1 MRRPT
6 WTGTATPVSRP
17 GSQARKIFVFDSIVV
32 VRNPG
37 GTLSPADLNFV
48 RDIKINDVT
57 LRGSDT
63 VQPLLTVGA
72 SSILALWSTCRSDS
86 G

>member
-1 MRRPT
+1 VLDHFQ
-6 WTGTATPVSRP
+6 TGAFLGTSKETTLRGVSR
-17 GSQARKIFVFDSIVV
+17 GY
-32 VRNPG
+32 
-37 GTLSPADLNFV
+37 FV

-63 VQPLLTVGA
+63 VQPLLTVA
-72 SSILALWSTCRSDS
+72 SSILALWSTCRSES

>member
-1 MRRPT
+1 LVLDYFQIGAFL
-6 WTGTATPVSRP
+6 GTSKETTTA
-17 GSQARKIFVFDSIVV
+17 G
-32 VRNPG
+32 
-37 GTLSPADLNFV
+37 NFA

-72 SSILALWSTCRSDS
+72 SSILALWSTCKSEA

>member
-1 MRRPT
+1 MADRLAST
-6 WTGTATPVSRP
+6 LLVLDYFQTGAFLGTSKETTLRGVPP
-17 GSQARKIFVFDSIVV
+17 G
-32 VRNPG
+32 NC
-37 GTLSPADLNFV
+37 V
-48 RDIKINDVT
+48 RDIKIDDVT

-72 SSILALWSTCRSDS
+72 SSILALWSTCRSES

>member
-1 MRRPT
+1 MLDYFQT
-6 WTGTATPVSRP
+6 SAFLGTSKETTLHWVPP
-17 GSQARKIFVFDSIVV
+17 G
-32 VRNPG
+32 
-37 GTLSPADLNFV
+37 NFV

-72 SSILALWSTCRSDS
+72 SSILALWSTCRSES